1 MMKSFRRSIVFQR
14 PKRASSVST
23 SQHLATPTFSRL
35 FQRPK
40 RASSVSTEKTM
51 SKISKLKKCF
61 NALNGLLPFL
71 PRPRSSLLGRRWRLF
86 QRPKRA
92 SSISTATSG
101 NPHKHWLSRLVF
113 AGICLNILKTAV
125 FWKFFGMFTFCSYF
139 GSIFCLSLD
148 LFFLLY
154 AETEAPIF
162 QLFLSEPQLIVHI
175 LYAGPCTLSNCLPA
189 IIIHHSVPL

>member
-1 MMKSFRRSIVFQR
+1 M
-14 PKRASSVST
+14 
-23 SQHLATPTFSRL
+23 
-35 FQRPK
+35 
-40 RASSVSTEKTM
+40 
-51 SKISKLKKCF
+51 CF

-71 PRPRSSLLGRRWRLF
+71 LFHRLDSGYRRNLRF

-125 FWKFFGMFTFCSYF
+125 FWKFFGMFTLCSYL

-154 AETEAPIF
+154 AETEVPIF

-175 LYAGPCTLSNCLPA
+175 LYAGPYTSSTCLPA

>member
-1 MMKSFRRSIVFQR
+1 MMI
-14 PKRASSVST
+14 
-23 SQHLATPTFSRL
+23 
-35 FQRPK
+35 
-40 RASSVSTEKTM
+40 M
-51 SKISKLKKCF
+51 CF

-71 PRPRSSLLGRRWRLF
+71 LDSFAHDFHLSILKFQRPKRASSISTQFLHMVTLLLRKSFNALNGLLPFLQDDTSKKAKLVYNGFNALNGLLPFLRRHVPVDSDFLVNRF

-125 FWKFFGMFTFCSYF
+125 FWKFFGMFTLCSYF
-139 GSIFCLSLD
+139 SSIFCLSLD

-162 QLFLSEPQLIVHI
+162 QLFLSEP
-175 LYAGPCTLSNCLPA
+175 
-189 IIIHHSVPL
+189 